1 MTSISPYV
9 TANAVAV
16 LCLGGGNTLPRRWQ
30 YSANV
35 EAEICNLMRYKGSLC
50 TQKVNIEA
58 FISEV
63 FFQRLVDRRMQ
74 EVTYI
79 LTLFHCLT
87 DKSGT
92 DFEGGRRR

>member
-1 MTSISPYV
+1 MTSISFYV

-16 LCLGGGNTLPRRWQ
+16 LCQGGGNTLPRRWQ

-50 TQKVNIEA
+50 TQKVSIEA
-58 FISEV
+58 FISKV
-63 FFQRLVDRRMQ
+63 FFQRLVDRRVQ

-79 LTLFHCLT
+79 LTFFHCLA